1 MCVCVCLSTGA
12 SEKTDFAHFAV
23 LKLRICCT
31 LEGYFERKEVLSVV
45 VFKQADLERAKKKKK
60 KMRARAGAECPSLC
74 SWLSPKWLA
83 LGGQS
88 RGFVGVC
95 SVRACVRV
103 RDALLSVKGGREREK
118 KKRFSSFLP
127 SCHKVFL

>member
-1 MCVCVCLSTGA
+1 MLVLLAPTMCVCVCLSTGA

-60 KMRARAGAECPSLC
+60 KCVHARGPSVLRSAAGSPQNGSLWGD
-74 SWLSPKWLA
+74 SLEA
-83 LGGQS
+83 LW
-88 RGFVGVC
+88 VYAVC
-95 SVRACVRV
+95 VLACVFV
-103 RDALLSVKGGREREK
+103 MP
-118 KKRFSSFLP
+118 SFL
-127 SCHKVFL
+127 